1 MVRGPGLPGNR
12 PSESSCSSQ
21 RKGPGRAYHE
31 SVSALIR
38 PGPATITIVREDR
51 IVVYEPDGRIVGDA
65 AQGFFAADTR
75 LLSGWDLRVNG
86 VRPVGLAASALSL
99 HAARSELTNPPL
111 VDPEGAIDA
120 QQLSIRLDRT
130 VGAGVHEDIDLV
142 SFAPRPIRLTIELV
156 LESDFADIFEV
167 RGGQR
172 VERTLA
178 SSRWDP
184 GRSELR
190 ARYRNGSFRRE
201 LLVTLERATG
211 DPRYRDG
218 RLIFEEELQPRGRW
232 HTCLI
237 WSAGTGGRARRTQT
251 PCLADELVGVSQD
264 PARPT
269 VEASD
274 TGLERAWARA
284 VADLDGLRLHARPDG
299 RGPAAPAAGIPWF
312 VTLFG
317 RDSLIASLQALPVDP
332 ELLPGTLL
340 RLAELQADADD
351 PAREM
356 EPGKILHEVRHDELT
371 SLGRLPYGPLY
382 ATHDATSLFVIGLSE
397 AFRWSGDRR
406 LVERL
411 LPHAEAAMSWIDRYG
426 DRDGDG
432 LQEYERRTPQG
443 YPNQGWKD
451 SPDAIVNADG
461 SVAQPPI
468 ALVELQ
474 GYAYA
479 AKLGLAEL
487 FEAVGRHEEAGDLR
501 AAAARSA
508 TLIDE
513 RFWWEA
519 EGTYYLG
526 LDGAKRPIAS
536 VASNAGH
543 LLWSGIVPAER
554 AGRMVERLLA
564 PDMWSGWGIRTMSA
578 DHLAFDPFSYHR
590 GSVWPHDNALIAAGF
605 RRYGYQA
612 QAARVAR
619 GILDAAA
626 GFADDRLPELFS
638 GLDRQPGD
646 FPVPYR
652 EANVPQ
658 AWAAGAVIQ
667 LVAIAAGLELRREQA
682 GQRRF
687 EAGPLPGWLSA
698 LTFRDL
704 RLGRRTVDVSV
715 GPDDGRS

>member
-1 MVRGPGLPGNR
+1 MTAPI
-12 PSESSCSSQ
+12 Q
-21 RKGPGRAYHE
+21 
-31 SVSALIR
+31 

-51 IVVYEPDGRIVGDA
+51 IVVCEPDGRILSDA

-75 LLSGWDLRVNG
+75 LLSAWELRLNG
-86 VRPVGLAASALSL
+86 ARPVALAAWPLSL
-99 HAARSELTNPPL
+99 HGARVELTNPPL
-111 VDPEGAIDA
+111 ADPVGPIDA

-142 SFAPRPIRLTIELV
+142 SYAPRPIRLTIELA

-172 VERTLA
+172 VARKVA
-178 SSRWDP
+178 SPGWDA

-190 ARYRNGSFRRE
+190 ARYRSGSFRRE
-201 LLVTLERATG
+201 LLIVPERATDG
-211 DPRYRDG
+211 PIYRDG
-218 RLIFEEELQPRGRW
+218 RLIFETELQPRGRW
-232 HTCLI
+232 HTCLL
-237 WSAGTGGRARRTQT
+237 WSAGTGGRASRAPT
-251 PCLADELVGVSQD
+251 PCLADELAADARDSVR
-264 PARPT
+264 PA
-269 VEASD
+269 VESSD
-274 TGLERAWARA
+274 AGLERAWARA
-284 VADLDGLRLHARPDG
+284 VTDLDGLRLHARPDG
-299 RGPAAPAAGIPWF
+299 RGPAAPAAGIPWY

-317 RDSLIASLQALPVDP
+317 RDSLIASLQALPIYP
-332 ELLPGTLL
+332 ELLGGTLQ
-340 RLAELQADADD
+340 RLAELQAEGDD

-356 EPGKILHEVRHDELT
+356 EPGKILHEIRHDELT
-371 SLGRLPYGPLY
+371 ALGRLPYGPLY
-382 ATHDATSLFVIGLSE
+382 ASHDATSLFVIALAE
-397 AFRWSGDRR
+397 AYRWSGDRR

-411 LPHAEAAMSWIDRYG
+411 LPHAEAAMGWIDRSG

-479 AKLGLAEL
+479 AKLGLAGL
-487 FEAVGRHEEAGDLR
+487 LEAVGRHEEAGDLR
-501 AAAARSA
+501 AAAARLA
-508 TLIDE
+508 ALIDE

-536 VASNAGH
+536 VASDAGH
-543 LLWSGIVPAER
+543 LLWSGVVPAER
-554 AGRMVERLLA
+554 AGRLVERLLA
-564 PDMWSGWGIRTMSA
+564 ADMWSGWGIRTISA

-605 RRYGYQA
+605 QRYGYQA
-612 QAARVAR
+612 QAVRVAR
-619 GILDAAA
+619 AILDAAA

-646 FPVPYR
+646 SPVPYR

-667 LVAIAAGLELRREQA
+667 LVAIAAGLELRRDKA
-682 GQRRF
+682 GRRRY

-698 LTFRDL
+698 LTFRHL
-704 RLGRRTVDVSV
+704 RLGRRTVDVPV
-715 GPDDGRS
+715 GADHSTSGRSTTR